1 MQILKSINI
10 VLEKATVFGDLIIE
24 DNKIKDVIKKGD
36 FRQGTDILV
45 PGFIDIHI
53 HGGYSYDAMDGTR
66 EAVEGLATNLVKE
79 GTTSFLATTMTQS
92 SANITKAL
100 TAIGEYYL
108 DQNVN
113 ASRLLGAHLE
123 GPYVNKKA
131 AGAQPREYIKN
142 PDISEFHQWNEA
154 SGNII
159 KKVSLAPE
167 NDQNFEF
174 IRYLKENS
182 IIPSIAHTTASYQT
196 AAKAIEAGASSF
208 THTFNAMTPLHH
220 RDVGVVGAAL
230 LHRNVVSEFIGD
242 KVHLSLEAMKLL
254 IKNKTYLNVILITDS
269 MRNKGLKEGIS
280 ELGGQTVYIK
290 GNEARLKDGTLA
302 GSILKM
308 IDGYRILIN
317 DLKLPFYKASHIAS
331 LNPAKSLSLETKLG
345 SIKEGK
351 DADLVLLSPD
361 LEIKKTFVNGK
372 LVYQN

>member
-1 MQILKSINI
+1 M
-10 VLEKATVFGDLIIE
+10 VD
-24 DNKIKDVIKKGD
+24 
-36 FRQGTDILV
+36 
-45 PGFIDIHI
+45 
-53 HGGYSYDAMDGTR
+53 
-66 EAVEGLATNLVKE
+66 
-79 GTTSFLATTMTQS
+79 
-92 SANITKAL
+92 
-100 TAIGEYYL
+100 
-108 DQNVN
+108 
-113 ASRLLGAHLE
+113 
-123 GPYVNKKA
+123 
-131 AGAQPREYIKN
+131 
-142 PDISEFHQWNEA
+142 
-154 SGNII
+154 
-159 KKVSLAPE
+159 
-167 NDQNFEF
+167 
-174 IRYLKENS
+174 
-182 IIPSIAHTTASYQT
+182 
-196 AAKAIEAGASSF
+196 
-208 THTFNAMTPLHH
+208 H